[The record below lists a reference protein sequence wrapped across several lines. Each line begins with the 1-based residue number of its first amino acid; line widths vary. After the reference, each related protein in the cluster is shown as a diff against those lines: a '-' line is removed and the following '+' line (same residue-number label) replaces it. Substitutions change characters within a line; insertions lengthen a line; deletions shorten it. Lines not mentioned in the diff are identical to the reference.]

1 MTYTN
6 YMLKFFKN
14 SKYKPNK
21 ETAMN
26 LGIRLGIFWVGL
38 IVLALGL
45 HNPILVVAGLLV
57 AVTGVCALFIY
68 EPPDNSAYGP

>member
-1 MTYTN
+1 
-6 YMLKFFKN
+6 
-14 SKYKPNK
+14 
-21 ETAMN
+21 MN

-45 HNPILVVAGLLV
+45 HNPILVVVGLLV